1 MSILLYL
8 AFFTLYIL
16 CYKFI
21 IKPKLSCIEKDC
33 SQSRYLSFVL
43 SVYEM
48 YLITLS
54 GTVIF
59 AMYAVF
65 TFLCLPAYVQGLPK
79 PLTVILFAL
88 GIGNLSYSCKKIK
101 SASADY
107 KIKEKSYSETLAY
120 IAAFADCIS
129 LPVYMA
135 VTEGQINNTVQ
146 VLIILAVGVVS
157 VFMTYLSK
165 KSAFKT
171 L

>member
-43 SVYEM
+43 PVYEM
-48 YLITLS
+48 YLITLL

-59 AMYAVF
+59 AMCVVF
-65 TFLCLPAYVQGLPK
+65 MHLCLPAFVQKLPK
-79 PLTVILFAL
+79 MLTVILFAL

-107 KIKEKSYSETLAY
+107 KIKETAYSETLAY
-120 IAAFADCIS
+120 TAAFADCIS

-135 VTEGQINNTVQ
+135 VTEGQINNTIQ

-157 VFMTYLSK
+157 AFMTYLSK
-165 KSAFKT
+165 KSAFKM

>member
-1 MSILLYL
+1 MYL

-21 IKPKLSCIEKDC
+21 IKPKLSCIEKDYP
-33 SQSRYLSFVL
+33 QSRYLNFVL
-43 SVYEM
+43 PVYEM
-48 YLITLS
+48 HLITFS
-54 GTVIF
+54 TVAMF
-59 AMYAVF
+59 ALYAVF
-65 TFLCLPAYVQGLPK
+65 IHLCLPPFVQGLSK
-79 PLTVILFAL
+79 RLTVILFAL
-88 GIGNLSYSCKKIK
+88 GIGGNLSYSCKKIK

-107 KIKEKSYSETLAY
+107 QIKETAYSETLAY
-120 IAAFADCIS
+120 TAAFMDCIS

-157 VFMTYLSK
+157 VFVTYLSK
-165 KSAFKT
+165 KSAFKM

>member
-21 IKPKLSCIEKDC
+21 IKSKLSCIEKDC
-33 SQSRYLSFVL
+33 SQSRYLNFVL
-43 SVYEM
+43 PVYEM
-48 YLITLS
+48 HLITFS
-54 GTVIF
+54 TVAMF
-59 AMYAVF
+59 ALCAVF
-65 TFLCLPAYVQGLPK
+65 MRLFLPTFVQGLPK
-79 PLTVILFAL
+79 QLTVILFAL

-107 KIKEKSYSETLAY
+107 QIKEMAYSETLAY
-120 IAAFADCIS
+120 TAGFMDCIS

-135 VTEGQINNTVQ
+135 VTEGQINSTVQ
-146 VLIILAVGVVS
+146 VLIILAVGVIS

-165 KSAFKT
+165 KSAFKM

>member
-1 MSILLYL
+1 MYL

-16 CYKFI
+16 CYMFI

-43 SVYEM
+43 PVYEM
-48 YLITLS
+48 HLITFS
-54 GTVIF
+54 TVAMF
-59 AMYAVF
+59 ALYAVF
-65 TFLCLPAYVQGLPK
+65 THLCLPAYVQGLPK
-79 PLTVILFAL
+79 LLTVILFAL
-88 GIGNLSYSCKKIK
+88 GAGNLSYSCKKIK

-107 KIKEKSYSETLAY
+107 QIKEIAYSETLAY
-120 IAAFADCIS
+120 TAAFMDCIS

-135 VTEGQINNTVQ
+135 VTEGQVDSTVQ

-157 VFMTYLSK
+157 AFVTYLSK
-165 KSAFKT
+165 KSAFKM

>member
-43 SVYEM
+43 PVYEM
-48 YLITLS
+48 HLITFS
-54 GTVIF
+54 AVAMF
-59 AMYAVF
+59 ALYAGF
-65 TFLCLPAYVQGLPK
+65 MHLCLPSFVQKLPK
-79 PLTVILFAL
+79 MLTVILFAL
-88 GIGNLSYSCKKIK
+88 GIGILSYSCKKIK

-107 KIKEKSYSETLAY
+107 KIKEIAYSETLAY
-120 IAAFADCIS
+120 TAAFMDCIS

-135 VTEGQINNTVQ
+135 VTEGQINSTVQ
-146 VLIILAVGVVS
+146 VLIILAVGVIS
-157 VFMTYLSK
+157 AFITYLSK
-165 KSAFKT
+165 RSAFKM

>member
-21 IKPKLSCIEKDC
+21 IKPKLSCIEKDYP
-33 SQSRYLSFVL
+33 QSRYLNFVL
-43 SVYEM
+43 PVYEM
-48 YLITLS
+48 HLITFS
-54 GTVIF
+54 TVAMF
-59 AMYAVF
+59 ALCAFFMHI
-65 TFLCLPAYVQGLPK
+65 CLPAYVQKLPK
-79 PLTVILFAL
+79 ILTVILFAL
-88 GIGNLSYSCKKIK
+88 GIGILSYSCKKIK

-107 KIKEKSYSETLAY
+107 KIKEIAYTETLAY
-120 IAAFADCIS
+120 TAAFMDCIS

-135 VTEGQINNTVQ
+135 VTEGQVDSTVQ

-165 KSAFKT
+165 KSAFKM

>member
-1 MSILLYL
+1 MYL
-8 AFFTLYIL
+8 SFFTLYIL

-43 SVYEM
+43 PVYEM
-48 YLITLS
+48 HLITFS
-54 GTVIF
+54 IV
-59 AMYAVF
+59 AMVALCAVF
-65 TFLCLPAYVQGLPK
+65 MCLCLPAFVQKLPK
-79 PLTVILFAL
+79 MLTVILFAL

-107 KIKEKSYSETLAY
+107 KIKETAYSETLAY
-120 IAAFADCIS
+120 AAAFADCIS

-146 VLIILAVGVVS
+146 VLIIRAVGVVS
-157 VFMTYLSK
+157 AFMTYLSK
-165 KSAFKT
+165 KSAFKM

>member
-8 AFFTLYIL
+8 VFFTLYIL

-21 IKPKLSCIEKDC
+21 IKPKLSCIEKDYP
-33 SQSRYLSFVL
+33 QSRYLSFVL
-43 SVYEM
+43 PVYEM
-48 YLITLS
+48 HLITFS
-54 GTVIF
+54 TVAMF
-59 AMYAVF
+59 ALYAVF
-65 TFLCLPAYVQGLPK
+65 MHLCLPAYVQGLPK
-79 PLTVILFAL
+79 RLAVILFAL

-107 KIKEKSYSETLAY
+107 KIKEIAHSETLAY
-120 IAAFADCIS
+120 IAAFMDCIS

-135 VTEGQINNTVQ
+135 VTEGQIKNTVQ

-157 VFMTYLSK
+157 AFMTYLSK
-165 KSAFKT
+165 KSAFKM

>member
-43 SVYEM
+43 PVYEM
-48 YLITLS
+48 HLITFS
-54 GTVIF
+54 TVAMF
-59 AMYAVF
+59 ALCTVF
-65 TFLCLPAYVQGLPK
+65 MRLCLPAYVQGLPK
-79 PLTVILFAL
+79 RLAVILFAL

-107 KIKEKSYSETLAY
+107 QIKETTYSEALAY
-120 IAAFADCIS
+120 IAAFTDCIS

-146 VLIILAVGVVS
+146 TLIILAVGVVS

-165 KSAFKT
+165 KSAFEM

>member
-1 MSILLYL
+1 MYL

-33 SQSRYLSFVL
+33 SQSRYLNFVL
-43 SVYEM
+43 PVYEM
-48 YLITLS
+48 HLITFS
-54 GTVIF
+54 TVAMF
-59 AMYAVF
+59 ALYAVF
-65 TFLCLPAYVQGLPK
+65 MHLCLPAYVQGLPK
-79 PLTVILFAL
+79 RLAVILFAL
-88 GIGNLSYSCKKIK
+88 GAGNLSYSCKKIK

-107 KIKEKSYSETLAY
+107 QIKETVYSETLAY
-120 IAAFADCIS
+120 IAAFTDCIS

-135 VTEGQINNTVQ
+135 VTEGQIKNTVQ

-157 VFMTYLSK
+157 AFMTYLSK
-165 KSAFKT
+165 KSAFKM

>member
-1 MSILLYL
+1 MYL

-33 SQSRYLSFVL
+33 SQSRYLNFVL
-43 SVYEM
+43 PVYEM

-65 TFLCLPAYVQGLPK
+65 MCLCLPSFVQKLPK
-79 PLTVILFAL
+79 MFTVILFAL

-107 KIKEKSYSETLAY
+107 QIEGTAYSETLAY
-120 IAAFADCIS
+120 TAAFADCIS

-146 VLIILAVGVVS
+146 VLIILAVGVIS
-157 VFMTYLSK
+157 AFMTYLSK
-165 KSAFKT
+165 KSAFKI

>member
-43 SVYEM
+43 PVYEM
-48 YLITLS
+48 YLITFS
-54 GTVIF
+54 TVAMF
-59 AMYAVF
+59 ALYAVF
-65 TFLCLPAYVQGLPK
+65 IHLCLPSFVQKMPRT
-79 PLTVILFAL
+79 LTIILFAL

-107 KIKEKSYSETLAY
+107 QIKETAYSETLAY
-120 IAAFADCIS
+120 TAAFADCIS

-135 VTEGQINNTVQ
+135 VTEGQISNTVQ

-157 VFMTYLSK
+157 VFITYLLK
-165 KSAFKT
+165 KSAFKM

>member
-33 SQSRYLSFVL
+33 SQSRHLSFVL
-43 SVYEM
+43 PVYEM
-48 YLITLS
+48 HLITFS
-54 GTVIF
+54 TV
-59 AMYAVF
+59 AMSTLYAVF
-65 TFLCLPAYVQGLPK
+65 THLCLPAYVQGLPK
-79 PLTVILFAL
+79 LLTVILFAL
-88 GIGNLSYSCKKIK
+88 GIGNLLYSCKRIK

-107 KIKEKSYSETLAY
+107 QIKETAYSETLAY
-120 IAAFADCIS
+120 TAAFMDCIS

-135 VTEGQINNTVQ
+135 VTEGQVDNTVQ

-157 VFMTYLSK
+157 AFMTYLSK
-165 KSAFKT
+165 KSAFKM

>member
-1 MSILLYL
+1 MYL

-33 SQSRYLSFVL
+33 SQSRYLNFVL
-43 SVYEM
+43 PVYEM
-48 YLITLS
+48 HLITFS
-54 GTVIF
+54 TVAMF
-59 AMYAVF
+59 ALYAVF
-65 TFLCLPAYVQGLPK
+65 MSLCLPAYVQKLPK
-79 PLTVILFAL
+79 IFAVILFAL
-88 GIGNLSYSCKKIK
+88 GAGNLSYSCKKIK

-107 KIKEKSYSETLAY
+107 KIKEMAYSETSAY
-120 IAAFADCIS
+120 TAAFADCIS

-135 VTEGQINNTVQ
+135 VTERQINNTVQ

>member
-33 SQSRYLSFVL
+33 SQSRYLNFVL
-43 SVYEM
+43 PVYEM
-48 YLITLS
+48 HLITFS
-54 GTVIF
+54 AVAMF
-59 AMYAVF
+59 ALYAVF
-65 TFLCLPAYVQGLPK
+65 IHLCLPAYVQGLPK
-79 PLTVILFAL
+79 RLAVILFAL

-107 KIKEKSYSETLAY
+107 KIKEIAHSETLAY
-120 IAAFADCIS
+120 TAAFTDCIS

-135 VTEGQINNTVQ
+135 VTEGQVDSTVQ
-146 VLIILAVGVVS
+146 VLIILAVGLVS
-157 VFMTYLSK
+157 AFMTYLSK
-165 KSAFKT
+165 KSAFKM